1 MTNFKRYSE
10 LPFIAVI
17 VPPGAFAYSA
27 PRVTLYFNALR
38 RGGALPF
45 ALPLTQDEEL
55 LASQLAGA
63 DGLLISGGIDIDPEL
78 YGGKRDRQVSYEPE
92 FDLYGKSVFHAA
104 LRSGMPILGICR
116 GLQIMN
122 VSSGGTLIPDLEG
135 HREGVTHP
143 LTVVSGRL
151 AEILG
156 GGDVTVNSFHHQAVD
171 RLGEGFRVAAM
182 SDDGYIEAIEY
193 EGDSFAVGVQWH
205 PERME
210 DAGTLAFFRE
220 FTGQCVQYKNR

>member
-78 YGGKRDRQVSYEPE
+78 YGGNGTGR
-92 FDLYGKSVFHAA
+92 SVMNRNSICMGNLFSMLPSGAECRFLESA
-104 LRSGMPILGICR
+104 GDFRS
-116 GLQIMN
+116 
-122 VSSGGTLIPDLEG
+122 
-135 HREGVTHP
+135 
-143 LTVVSGRL
+143 
-151 AEILG
+151 
-156 GGDVTVNSFHHQAVD
+156 
-171 RLGEGFRVAAM
+171 
-182 SDDGYIEAIEY
+182 
-193 EGDSFAVGVQWH
+193 
-205 PERME
+205 
-210 DAGTLAFFRE
+210 
-220 FTGQCVQYKNR
+220 

>member
-122 VSSGGTLIPDLEG
+122 VSSGGTLIPDLGG
-135 HREGVTHP
+135 HR
-143 LTVVSGRL
+143 
-151 AEILG
+151 
-156 GGDVTVNSFHHQAVD
+156 VNSFHHQAVD

>member
-122 VSSGGTLIPDLEG
+122 VSSGGTLIPDLG
-135 HREGVTHP
+135 GAP
-143 LTVVSGRL
+143 GRRHASFDSRVGKACGNPGRRGCHSQQL
-151 AEILG
+151 SSSG
-156 GGDVTVNSFHHQAVD
+156 GGSSW
-171 RLGEGFRVAAM
+171 RGFPGCRH
-182 SDDGYIEAIEY
+182 E
-193 EGDSFAVGVQWH
+193 
-205 PERME
+205 
-210 DAGTLAFFRE
+210 
-220 FTGQCVQYKNR
+220 

>member
-116 GLQIMN
+116 GL
-122 VSSGGTLIPDLEG
+122 
-135 HREGVTHP
+135 
-143 LTVVSGRL
+143 
-151 AEILG
+151 
-156 GGDVTVNSFHHQAVD
+156 
-171 RLGEGFRVAAM
+171 
-182 SDDGYIEAIEY
+182 
-193 EGDSFAVGVQWH
+193 
-205 PERME
+205 
-210 DAGTLAFFRE
+210 
-220 FTGQCVQYKNR
+220 